1 MWSDHN
7 LISGDET
14 ESTTAGRSARIDRSV
29 DVRDGEASGSKPK
42 FDCIRRIGTDPGLTD
57 RNSVEVVVC
66 NDVRQSGRLP
76 RRLSSVENSEPKRVM
91 RSGVRLDASEDV

>member
-7 LISGDET
+7 LVSGDES

-42 FDCIRRIGTDPGLTD
+42 FDCIRRIDPDPGLTD
-57 RNSVEVVVC
+57 GNSVEAVVR
-66 NDVRQSGRLP
+66 NDVR
-76 RRLSSVENSEPKRVM
+76 
-91 RSGVRLDASEDV
+91 